1 VVSRRDAEHAKG
13 QSADAVAAER
23 VGARYLVEGTVRTAG
38 TAVRLNVRLVD
49 TTTNAHLWA
58 ENYDRSL
65 GGDLFALQDDL
76 TARVVATVG
85 DTNGVLARSLAAS
98 LKDRNADELSVGE
111 LVMRFFGYAQHFRPE
126 EHRRLRDAFER
137 ALVREPGHAQGWA
150 YLSILYEQEYS
161 QPLNPLPGPLQRS
174 ADAAARSVE
183 LDPTCQSGWRALT
196 ALRFF
201 ERDLNGLRVTA
212 ERVVMLNPLHTTIV
226 ADVGVMLAYAG
237 EWDRGVELVEHAM
250 DLNRHHPG
258 WVHYV
263 LATDHYRKGAFDK
276 ALVQSKRANLTQFVW
291 TPLCMAVAAGQL
303 GLAADAK
310 AALDAIRKH
319 HPVYL
324 DPGNVRTFWSTWQWD
339 GDLVDRLVEGFEKA
353 RAIADRPA
361 DVARPQAAIPPLTSP
376 ASDPVASIAVMP
388 FSRLSPARDQE
399 WFCDGIA
406 EEILNAL
413 TPLGNLRVA
422 ARASAFSLRGRSDDL
437 TMIGEKLNVTSVL
450 GGSVRRA
457 GDRVRIT
464 VQLSEVQ
471 TGFQLWSERYD
482 RELKDIFDIQDDIAK
497 AVAER

>member
-174 ADAAARSVE
+174 ADAAARSV
-183 LDPTCQSGWRALT
+183 DRHPPCHSGWR
-196 ALRFF
+196 
-201 ERDLNGLRVTA
+201 
-212 ERVVMLNPLHTTIV
+212 
-226 ADVGVMLAYAG
+226 
-237 EWDRGVELVEHAM
+237 
-250 DLNRHHPG
+250 G
-258 WVHYV
+258 WV
-263 LATDHYRKGAFDK
+263 
-276 ALVQSKRANLTQFVW
+276 
-291 TPLCMAVAAGQL
+291 
-303 GLAADAK
+303 
-310 AALDAIRKH
+310 
-319 HPVYL
+319 
-324 DPGNVRTFWSTWQWD
+324 
-339 GDLVDRLVEGFEKA
+339 
-353 RAIADRPA
+353 
-361 DVARPQAAIPPLTSP
+361 
-376 ASDPVASIAVMP
+376 
-388 FSRLSPARDQE
+388 
-399 WFCDGIA
+399 
-406 EEILNAL
+406 
-413 TPLGNLRVA
+413 
-422 ARASAFSLRGRSDDL
+422 GR
-437 TMIGEKLNVTSVL
+437 
-450 GGSVRRA
+450 GGSQWGGGRGGVGGA
-457 GDRVRIT
+457 AFVG
-464 VQLSEVQ
+464 
-471 TGFQLWSERYD
+471 TGPERSS
-482 RELKDIFDIQDDIAK
+482 RHG
-497 AVAER
+497 